1 MAGTERRRELRRQ
14 RQRRQKRLK
23 LRRKEAIA
31 AGKK

>member
-1 MAGTERRRELRRQ
+1 MAGTERRRELRRK